1 MVITLDLIY
10 WRSGNNSFYRSKA
23 IYSGYGFAVSE
34 ETTNSALP
42 FSTFHTYV

>member
-23 IYSGYGFAVSE
+23 IYSGYGFAFPILK
-34 ETTNSALP
+34 TNFKMLTAIL
-42 FSTFHTYV
+42 